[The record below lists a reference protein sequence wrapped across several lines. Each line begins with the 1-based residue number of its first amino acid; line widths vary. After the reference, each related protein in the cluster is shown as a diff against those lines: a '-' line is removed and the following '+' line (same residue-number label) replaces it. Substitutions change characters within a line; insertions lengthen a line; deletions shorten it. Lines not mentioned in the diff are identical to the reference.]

1 MLSCFFC
8 TVFIVIPLDVIGIV
22 FPEIF
27 CSISLQKYLIAR
39 IRRKLFKFPSIRVN
53 LYLTL
58 RLRNMRSGRVIY
70 ENLFDRM

>member
-8 TVFIVIPLDVIGIV
+8 TVFIVIPLDVIRIV

-27 CSISLQKYLIAR
+27 CSISLQKYLITR
-39 IRRKLFKFPSIRVN
+39 IRRKFFKFPSIRVN

-58 RLRNMRSGRVIY
+58 RLRNMRSGRVTS